1 MRLEQSV
8 RFTLETNIVR
18 PYLDRDVY
26 DTAELPRKMIL
37 SNDSY
42 SFGRL
47 GLRLQALRNFCQ
59 AIAVI
64 SKCKFYVDKQMYEMR
79 LNRIV
84 EISNLDN
91 PTDIKSFNDKEFK
104 FILATN
110 DKLIDACEL
119 RNCLNSA
126 FGISYSDYSDYGDP
140 RGYSLAGGIPVYIE
154 GFNGNKANCRHLDAK
169 DIVVDTNLN
178 QLWPLRTKR
187 PNRPPVEIIKLLKK
201 TTERVL

>member
-8 RFTLETNIVR
+8 RFTLETSLVH

-37 SNDSY
+37 SSDSY

-59 AIAVI
+59 AIAAT

-91 PTDIKSFNDKEFK
+91 PKDIKSFNDKEFK

-110 DKLIDACEL
+110 DKLIDAYEL

-154 GFNGNKANCRHLDAK
+154 GFNGNKANCRHLAAK

-178 QLWPLRTKR
+178 QIWPIDR
-187 PNRPPVEIIKLLKK
+187 NRPPVEIVNLLKK
-201 TTERVL
+201 TKEKIR

>member
-8 RFTLETNIVR
+8 RFTLETSLVH

-37 SNDSY
+37 SSDSY

-59 AIAVI
+59 AIAAT
-64 SKCKFYVDKQMYEMR
+64 SKCKFYVDKKMYEMR

-84 EISNLDN
+84 EICNLDN
-91 PTDIKSFNDKEFK
+91 QTDLKSFNDKEFK

-110 DKLIDACEL
+110 DKLIYPSEVVDVL
-119 RNCLNSA
+119 
-126 FGISYSDYSDYGDP
+126 GIKQTKISFAEYKTS
-140 RGYSLAGGIPVYIE
+140 PVYIE
-154 GFNGNKANCRHLDAK
+154 RFDGNNAKCRSLTDK

-178 QLWPLRTKR
+178 QIWPLSTKR
-187 PNRPPVEIIKLLKK
+187 PNRPPVEMVQLLKRIK
-201 TTERVL
+201 EKLY

>member
-8 RFTLETNIVR
+8 RFTLETNLVR

-59 AIAVI
+59 AIAAT
-64 SKCKFYVDKQMYEMR
+64 SKCKFYVDKKMYEMR

-110 DKLIDACEL
+110 DKLIYPSEAEVGKL
-119 RNCLNSA
+119 LGINPTKVSFAPFRNDSIPLYIEQ
-126 FGISYSDYSDYGDP
+126 FDGIS
-140 RGYSLAGGIPVYIE
+140 A
-154 GFNGNKANCRHLDAK
+154 KCRKLTYE
-169 DIVVDTNLN
+169 DIVVDSNLN

-187 PNRPPVEIIKLLKK
+187 PNRPPVEIVNLLKK
-201 TTERVL
+201 TKEKIR